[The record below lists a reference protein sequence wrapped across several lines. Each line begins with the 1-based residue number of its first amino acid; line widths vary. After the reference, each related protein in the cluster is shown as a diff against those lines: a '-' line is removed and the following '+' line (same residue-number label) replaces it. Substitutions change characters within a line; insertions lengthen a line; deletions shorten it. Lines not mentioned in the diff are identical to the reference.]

1 MPIEHINPSTL
12 PKPQGYTHIVKAG
25 GGTTLYIAGQGSY
38 DVDGKLV
45 GRNDHYAQFKQAFTN
60 LRNALAAVGAGPEH
74 VVKATFYVVNSTEA
88 LLGDFIR
95 GMNDAL
101 DGKSLLTASTFIGVE
116 RLAFDEMLVE
126 VDAIAVID

>member
-12 PKPQGYTHIVKAG
+12 PDAQGYVHVVKAS

-38 DVDGKLV
+38 DVDGNLV

-74 VVKATFYVVNSTEA
+74 VVKATFYVVDSTEA
-88 LLGDFIR
+88 ILGDLIR

-101 DGKSLLTASTFIGVE
+101 EGKFLLTASTFIGVE

>member
-1 MPIEHINPSTL
+1 M
-12 PKPQGYTHIVKAG
+12 KAS
-25 GGTTLYIAGQGSY
+25 GGTTLYIAGQGAY

-60 LRNALAAVGAGPEH
+60 LRNALAAAGAGPEH
-74 VVKATFYVVNSTEA
+74 VVKATFYVVDSTEA
-88 LLGDFIR
+88 MLGDFLR
-95 GMNDAL
+95 GMKDGL
-101 DGKSLLTASTFIGVE
+101 DGEFLLTASTFIGVE

>member
-12 PKPQGYTHIVKAG
+12 PEAQGYIHIVKAS
-25 GGTTLYIAGQGSY
+25 GGTTVYIAGQGAY

-45 GRNDHYAQFKQAFTN
+45 GRDDHYAQFKQAFSN
-60 LRNALAAVGAGPEH
+60 LRNALAAVGAGPKQ

-88 LLGDFIR
+88 VLGDFIR
-95 GMNDAL
+95 GMK
-101 DGKSLLTASTFIGVE
+101 DGMDGEFLLTASTFIGVE